1 MDGRSATV
9 AAVAVALIGIAGFF
23 LLDGV
28 AAGLIVLVA
37 GLLLVVI
44 GLVGWRDREPALAV
58 TTTGTADVGPVALD
72 DGTDPATGAVSAP
85 ADAHDGSDLLTGVP
99 LDEATDPDGP
109 APVAE
114 EAPAPH
120 PIVGEGE
127 AVADPLGRGET
138 DSVLDVEPD
147 AGDAPDR
154 DYAPAPE
161 PMMQALGEA
170 SSLDH
175 VHDEPLLGH
184 SELVA
189 HVRDYHHDLA
199 QVGSTIQLR
208 LLHERAHGAP
218 HEPPVNLRTG

>member
-1 MDGRSATV
+1 V
-9 AAVAVALIGIAGFF
+9 AAVAVALIGIVGFF

-44 GLVGWRDREPALAV
+44 GLVGWRDHEPALAV
-58 TTTGTADVGPVALD
+58 TTATATADVGH
-72 DGTDPATGAVSAP
+72 
-85 ADAHDGSDLLTGVP
+85 ADADEPRDLLTGVP
-99 LDEATDPDGP
+99 LDEATDPDRP
-109 APVAE
+109 APVAD

-120 PIVGEGE
+120 PIVGGGE

-147 AGDAPDR
+147 VGDAPDR

-161 PMMQALGEA
+161 PTMQVLGGA

-184 SELVA
+184 SDLVA
-189 HVRDYHHDLA
+189 HVRDYHHDLS

-208 LLHERAHGAP
+208 LLHERDHGAP
-218 HEPPVNLRTG
+218 A